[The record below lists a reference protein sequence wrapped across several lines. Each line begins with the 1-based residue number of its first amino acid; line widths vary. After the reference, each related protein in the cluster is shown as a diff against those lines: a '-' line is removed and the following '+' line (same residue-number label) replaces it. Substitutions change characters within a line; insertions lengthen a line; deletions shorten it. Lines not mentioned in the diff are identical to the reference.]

1 MDVFRTELGDYI
13 RRRHTVVCAV
23 NSLGS
28 RSSSEEEQEVM
39 ACSALFRIGGLG
51 TSQRRCAPARAH
63 TVSTGAHRTGVHRRA
78 VLEPCAGGRPCGG
91 SAEGLSQRGLASPGV
106 RR

>member
-1 MDVFRTELGDYI
+1 MDVFRAELGDYI

-63 TVSTGAHRTGVHRRA
+63 TVSTGAHRTGHTAALCWSPVPGAGPVGAQQRA
-78 VLEPCAGGRPCGG
+78 YLRGGWRH
-91 SAEGLSQRGLASPGV
+91 EV
-106 RR
+106 